1 MHETLGD
8 IVGTAGDVALDGY
21 LEALF
26 MTPAERGDA
35 ALDRKIRAKWLGRIE
50 ARESRERKAWSQ
62 QVWPIFEA
70 RQKAYKTAT
79 ARSAAWLRNA
89 DGGFDDVNTAARLFN
104 REAVWSESVRHWDY
118 ERISAL
124 VDAHNAS

>member
-1 MHETLGD
+1 MHITMGD
-8 IVGTAGDVALDGY
+8 LVGTAGDRGVTTLVQAV
-21 LEALF
+21 LED
-26 MTPAERGDA
+26 TV
-35 ALDRKIRAKWLGRIE
+35 LDRKIETKWLQQIE
-50 ARESRERKAWSQ
+50 AREARERKAWSQ

-104 REAVWSESVRHWDY
+104 RKAVWSESVRHWDY

-124 VDAHNAS
+124 VSAHSAS